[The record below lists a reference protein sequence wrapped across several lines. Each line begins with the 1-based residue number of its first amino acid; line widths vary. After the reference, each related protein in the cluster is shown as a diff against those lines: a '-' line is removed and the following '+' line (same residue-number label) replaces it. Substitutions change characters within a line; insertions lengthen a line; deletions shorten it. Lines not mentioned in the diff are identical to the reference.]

1 MSRASH
7 PSKGVQIF
15 YSYSHRD
22 ERLARQFDSQIR
34 ALQLQGL
41 VETWYDRQIA
51 PGDNWAAEIEENLRA
66 ANIILL
72 LLSSDFISSGYC
84 VENEMRVAMQRHAA
98 GEAKVIP
105 VILRFCDWEDVPFD
119 GGAGVGRLGD
129 LQALPEGAK
138 PVKDWRSRDEAFL
151 NVVRGIKRVIHKV
164 SATAPPAERA
174 RPAVVEPS
182 ASRSLLADA
191 PRVPPLPELL
201 PYLCDRSAQESRLA
215 AALRRWRESGL
226 TRRPFVC
233 LVHGDDDEELDW
245 FMQRLQVDALPRML
259 ASGARPGEKPL
270 YDPGLGSL
278 VSHFLALPSPA
289 GVTRPFEFLQQE
301 VGIAVADDMDADESA
316 VAEAVSR
323 RFRTP
328 LLFHSTMSSRD
339 WESDGEAA
347 LSAYLDFW
355 RSFPDV
361 EAGRALALLFLKY
374 KTGGE
379 ASARARFTALNE
391 RVAFSLGQ
399 LALALGDNGD
409 ERGGAY
415 TVVLPRLPPV
425 ALRDAEAWF
434 HSTKH
439 FRNRCRE
446 HPFALCRVEQAVSQV
461 EQFYEEQA
469 SAAAA
474 GVPMR
479 RLAPRLREIAEASH
493 CERAA

>member
-1 MSRASH
+1 MSPASH
-7 PSKGVQIF
+7 PSKGVRLF

-51 PGDNWAAEIEENLRA
+51 PGDDWATEIEENLRA

-84 VENEMRVAMQRHAA
+84 IEKEMRVAMQRHAA

-105 VILRFCDWEDVPFD
+105 IILRFCDWQDVPFD
-119 GGAGVGRLGD
+119 GAGVGRLGD
-129 LQALPEGAK
+129 LQALPKDTK
-138 PVKDWRSRDEAFL
+138 PVAQWRSRDEAFL
-151 NVVRGIKRVIHKV
+151 NVVQGIKRIIREAG
-164 SATAPPAERA
+164 ATVPPTSRA
-174 RPAVVEPS
+174 RPAVAEPS
-182 ASRSLLADA
+182 ASRTLPAGA
-191 PRVPPLPELL
+191 QHVPRLPELL

-233 LVHGDDDEELDW
+233 LVHGDDNEELDW
-245 FMQRLQVDALPRML
+245 FMQRLQVDTLPRML
-259 ASGARPGEKPL
+259 ASGARPGERPL

-289 GVTRPFEFLQQE
+289 GITRPFEFLQHE

-316 VAEAVSR
+316 VARAVSR

-339 WESDGEAA
+339 WDSDGAAA

-361 EAGRALALLFLKY
+361 EAGRTLALLFLKY

-379 ASARARFTALNE
+379 GAARERFTALNE
-391 RVAFSLGQ
+391 SAAFSLGQ
-399 LALALGDNGD
+399 LALELGDNGD
-409 ERGGAY
+409 NRGGAY

-425 ALRDAEAWF
+425 LLRDAEAWF

-493 CERAA
+493 CGVAV